1 MLPNLS
7 TFSELYSKIA
17 DDPRVT
23 VWHISLYTC
32 MLNLWEQSGFQKQVK
47 VSRKLLMARAHFG
60 SITTYHKCITQL
72 KELGYILY
80 VPTYDSYQG
89 SVIEI
94 VL

>member
-32 MLNLWEQSGFQKQVK
+32 MLNLWEQNGFQKQVK
-47 VSRKLLMARAHFG
+47 VSRKLLMAGAHFG
-60 SITTYHKCITQL
+60 SITTYHKCIIQL
-72 KELGYILY
+72 KDLGYILY